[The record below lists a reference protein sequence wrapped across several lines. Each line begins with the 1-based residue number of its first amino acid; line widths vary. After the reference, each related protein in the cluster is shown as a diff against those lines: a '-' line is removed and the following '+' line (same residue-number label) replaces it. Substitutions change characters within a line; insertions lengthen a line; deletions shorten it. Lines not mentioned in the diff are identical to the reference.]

1 MENPTWQKWFESIW
15 SLREDHFLR
24 TFFGDLG
31 KGIST
36 LSPQTF
42 ASLGIPN
49 PDPRFLF
56 HGIFECPPSA
66 KHPDWIYVSSGMSN
80 PWGDSPNTVKTDS
93 PSGLGYEFIVH
104 SQEQARWPIQLLHWL
119 MAVQLLVATGQ
130 VQGELLHPHDRVPL
144 GGPLAKK
151 EGLLTHL
158 LVASPADRGQ
168 NPESIPADPTYPPAF
183 VLPSGQ
189 VEFLLVLGITAKE
202 SDFARTQGADGLI
215 TLLRHHNVFPSTI
228 PTRPGVV

>member
-1 MENPTWQKWFESIW
+1 MNEQALQKWFEGIW
-15 SLREDHFLR
+15 ADREDRLYR
-24 TFFGDLG
+24 DFFGDTG
-31 KGIST
+31 PGIFNLPESA
-36 LSPQTF
+36 F
-42 ASLGIPN
+42 RSLGCPT
-49 PDPRFLF
+49 PDPRFLT
-56 HGIFECPPSA
+56 HGVLECPPSA
-66 KHPDWIYVSSGMSN
+66 KHTDWIYVSSGMSN